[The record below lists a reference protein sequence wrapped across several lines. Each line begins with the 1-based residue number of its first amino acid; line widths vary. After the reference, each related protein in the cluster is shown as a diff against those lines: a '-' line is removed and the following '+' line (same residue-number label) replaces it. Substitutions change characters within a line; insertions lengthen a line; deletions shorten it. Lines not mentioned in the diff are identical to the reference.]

1 MQRMIHVR
9 APCFET
15 IEEIRSSKDAKQ
27 ASVAR
32 CLASD
37 DPPRHSRSKSRIAQV
52 SQPFTW
58 ELTVALAAQT
68 SCKEDAATR
77 QTTPFR
83 AAKSSKTPQFVVA
96 FAQAPSWFS
105 PFHLS

>member
-1 MQRMIHVR
+1 MIHVR

-15 IEEIRSSKDAKQ
+15 IKEIRSSKDAKQ

-58 ELTVALAAQT
+58 ELGIDGGTGCPDLLQRGCRNT
-68 SCKEDAATR
+68 TNDA
-77 QTTPFR
+77 
-83 AAKSSKTPQFVVA
+83 V
-96 FAQAPSWFS
+96 
-105 PFHLS
+105 